1 MSVLHFDEEQA
12 GQTMNPVKPACALPG
27 TRIPVQLNYQK
38 KGGGYQPLR
47 ANLPNYFYSS
57 IILVRACNF
66 QGD

>member
-38 KGGGYQPLR
+38 KGGGVPAITRQLTQLFLQL
-47 ANLPNYFYSS
+47 NHSGTS
-57 IILVRACNF
+57 V
-66 QGD
+66 